1 MSLRPLA
8 NPTLA
13 VVAVVYGFL
22 LTIAGAAGFFGIA
35 LGVSVILSLCRY
47 GYNVLRNTARGRNN
61 EGAPDIDS
69 MNPVG
74 DYRLVL
80 HSILFA
86 LLPVLAAR
94 ASSLPFSP
102 AADAALTL
110 GAAVLA
116 CAYPASAAWLAL
128 TSDLAGAMTPRNVW
142 RLIAIMGRRYLLL
155 AGVCT
160 ALLLLAD
167 RLPVLLPLPWFLATP
182 VSRILSVWAALAVF
196 ALTGAEIRA
205 HRHRFEIPG
214 ELEPE
219 EERRA
224 RELRAEWQKTLDLAY
239 ASLRSGLRQQ
249 GYRTVEGL
257 VEREHGSLEVQQ
269 WIFDRMLTWEDK
281 GDALAFAHRLV
292 ASLLLQRHRYDA
304 LEIVTRCRR
313 VSPAFA
319 PHRAAAADL
328 AEFARSIGRQGLADE
343 LAAAA
348 ASGEPAAGNAPAL
361 DE

>member
-1 MSLRPLA
+1 MSLRPLM

-13 VVAVVYGFL
+13 VVAVVYGL
-22 LTIAGAAGFFGIA
+22 LLAVAGAAGFLGIA
-35 LGVSVILSLCRY
+35 LAVSVVLSLCRY
-47 GYNVLRNTARGRNN
+47 GYEVLRNTARGRNN
-61 EGAPDIDS
+61 EAAPDIDS

-94 ASSLPFSP
+94 ASLLPVSRATDIF
-102 AADAALTL
+102 LTL
-110 GAAVLA
+110 GAAAAA

-128 TSDLAGAMTPRNVW
+128 TNDLAGAMNPHNVW
-142 RLIAIMGRRYLLL
+142 RLVRIMGRRYVLL
-155 AGVCT
+155 AAICA

-167 RLPVLLPLPWFLATP
+167 SLPALLPLPWFLAGP
-182 VSRILSVWAALAVF
+182 VSRMLSVWAALAVF
-196 ALTGAEIRA
+196 ALTGAQIRA
-205 HRHRFEIPG
+205 HRQHFEIPG

-224 RELRAEWQKTLDLAY
+224 RELRADWQRTLDLAY

-249 GYRTVEGL
+249 GYRTIGGL
-257 VEREHGSLEVQQ
+257 VERERGSLEVQQ
-269 WIFDRMLTWEDK
+269 WIFERMLTWEDK
-281 GDALAFAHRLV
+281 RDALAFAHRLI
-292 ASLLLQRHRYDA
+292 ASLLLQRQRYDA

-319 PHRAAAADL
+319 PRREAAGVL
-328 AEFARSIGRQGLADE
+328 AEFARSIGRDGLADE
-343 LAAAA
+343 LVAVIRGA
-348 ASGEPAAGNAPAL
+348 APAL